1 MWEKAA
7 ETTGPICQGKVV
19 NLIENLEYTFR
30 VIAVN
35 KAGCSEPS
43 ESSKTVVTKARF
55 RELLINILSWSKIV
69 LIIYTF

>member
-7 ETTGPICQGKVV
+7 ETSGSVCQGKVN
-19 NLIENLEYTFR
+19 NLIENLEYQFR

-43 ESSKTVVTKARF
+43 EASKTVVTKARF
-55 RELLINILSWSKIV
+55 RKFKLIEIMIVKAVLLQV
-69 LIIYTF
+69 F

>member
-7 ETTGPICQGKVV
+7 ETTGPVCQGRVI

-30 VIAVN
+30 IIAVN

-43 ESSKTVVTKARF
+43 EASKTVVTKARF
-55 RELLINILSWSKIV
+55 RKLKNNLIFSK
-69 LIIYTF
+69 